1 MRNGIWLL
9 VGAAP
14 ELKGWRTLLRIDD
27 FWEVWRS
34 GQRVIIWYP
43 SCLLEIW
50 FFRGVRTGKMWLIP
64 HLSFFLLVLVFQAL
78 VLQGTRVCTLL
89 VLGSF
94 LILIF
99 WSGSHRTCC
108 IWQDLLIYL
117 HLLMPE
123 VPAES
128 LLSSPGSSFLMET
141 CKYWGEPQR
150 LQTLRNPSSRRPR
163 RMINFLHEIPSV
175 VSVHWKTT
183 HFPESELRSW
193 RSSAFFM
200 PE

>member
-9 VGAAP
+9 VGTAP

-34 GQRVIIWYP
+34 GQSVIIWYP
-43 SCLLEIW
+43 SCLLEIC

-78 VLQGTRVCTLL
+78 VLQGTRICTLL

-99 WSGSHRTCC
+99 WSGCHRTCH
-108 IWQDLLIYL
+108 IWQELLIYL

-128 LLSSPGSSFLMET
+128 LLSSSGSSFLMET
-141 CKYWGEPQR
+141 CKCWGEPQR
-150 LQTLRNPSSRRPR
+150 LQTLQNPSSRRPR

-175 VSVHWKTT
+175 VSVRWKTT
-183 HFPESELRSW
+183 HFPKSELRSW